1 MPVSTSGLSVPQLS
15 QGIDPSIYGSQNAPK
30 SSSISDMLDISKKSL
45 DLRKAK
51 ETYQPE
57 IDYIKANAQQAQA
70 ANMQEQLKNVR
81 SHVSYLTNQSAD
93 LLKEEE
99 LSPKKIAE
107 RYTEINKNSPGGE
120 DPRALQQVLMGMP
133 QPMQGETK
141 EMYQTRLRSFVT
153 SNMGKGLDNLAQFE
167 KMFPATQQV
176 NLGGQ
181 TVTTGAGNP
190 DIAVNTPGVPTGP
203 YMQNT
208 LAPTVATSPTGGPMA
223 FGGGGTPQV
232 GNLNNRPVG
241 VQVAPAGG
249 GATATGMQQNAPQ
262 VNAPQGGGV
271 TSQSMNQPKGG
282 VPIPYV
288 LGEPYDAFRT
298 RAGDVQKMLKASS
311 EALNINNI
319 DSIPNARYTNEK
331 IQKMLDNPNLN
342 IGPIADAI
350 AKQTGGIGLSAEQ
363 QEIMKYLEQRIRME
377 SARTNQDQASQRT
390 AFGSFGTQKGALR
403 EILYK
408 DNGSLAGQELYQRG
422 ILNHAGDINKPNL
435 QSVNQFNN
443 DYAKLAEPRVVHLI
457 GVIGDKSTK
466 DLTKSDRQH
475 LAKEF
480 SGLSDNQIQE
490 LMNKRQKLLDLV
502 GK

>member
-1 MPVSTSGLSVPQLS
+1 MPVSTSGLSVPQLG
-15 QGIDPSIYGSQNAPK
+15 QGIDSSIYGNQSAPK
-30 SSSISDMLDISKKSL
+30 GMTIGDMLDISKKSL

-81 SHVSYLTNQSAD
+81 SHVNFLTSQSAD

-99 LSPKKIAE
+99 LSPMKIAQ
-107 RYTEINKNSPGGE
+107 RYTEINKNAPGGE

-181 TVTTGAGNP
+181 TVTTAAGNP

-249 GATATGMQQNAPQ
+249 GATATGMQQNAPSGQ
-262 VNAPQGGGV
+262 VAPKTGV
-271 TSQSMNQPKGG
+271 TSQSMSQPKSGAIT
-282 VPIPYV
+282 PIQ
-288 LGEPYDAFRT
+288 GEVYDVFRT
-298 RAGDVQKMLKASS
+298 RAADVAKLLPTAQK
-311 EALNINNI
+311 ALNIVEQ
-319 DSIPNARYTNEK
+319 DAIPNQRFTNEK
-331 IQKMLDNPNLN
+331 IQKLLDDPSLD
-342 IGPIADAI
+342 IGAISKAIAD
-350 AKQTGGIGLSAEQ
+350 KTGGIGLDDKQ
-363 QEIMKYLEQRIRME
+363 QEIIKYLEQRIRYE
-377 SARTNQDQASQRT
+377 SARSNQDQASQRS
-390 AFGSFGTQKGALR
+390 AFGSFGTNRGALK
-403 EILYK
+403 EIIYK
-408 DNGSLAGQELYQRG
+408 DNGNLMGQELYQRG
-422 ILNHAGDINKPNL
+422 LLNHAGDINKPNM
-435 QSVNQFNN
+435 QAVNQFNN
-443 DYAKLAEPRVVHLI
+443 DYAKVAEPRVVHLM
-457 GVIGDKSTK
+457 GVIGDKSIK
-466 DLTKSDRQH
+466 DLTKSDKQH

-480 SGLSDNQIQE
+480 AGLSSAQIQE
-490 LMNKRQKLLDLV
+490 LMDKRQKLIDLV